1 MTFMCVIKLPNLL
14 FFFFKEQ
21 KHPTTRACYEN
32 FWETSEIQNNEG
44 FSPYVWPIK
53 NIWYTSNGFVGPLIV
68 PWVTD
73 LLQVFKAHKEPRI
86 GAFRSATSLRYF
98 GKYALNKLLG
108 GLLSFWTVTKSWAA
122 FSGLSFPRQMC
133 NHSTSLLLEP
143 QIVDWN
149 TESPAEWVIDGV
161 VRWDWMSSFR
171 WFQSFHWL
179 CVVSCD
185 DFLASKPTW
194 RCS

>member
-1 MTFMCVIKLPNLL
+1 MTFMCVIKLSNLL
-14 FFFFKEQ
+14 FVFKEQ
-21 KHPTTRACYEN
+21 NISES
-32 FWETSEIQNNEG
+32 FWETIEIQNNEG
-44 FSPYVWPIK
+44 FFPLIFGLIK
-53 NIWYTSNGFVGPLIV
+53 KIWYTSNGFVGPLIA

-73 LLQVFKAHKEPRI
+73 LLQVLKALKEPRV

-108 GLLSFWTVTKSWAA
+108 GLLSFWTVTKTWAA

-149 TESPAEWVIDGV
+149 TERPAEWVIDGV

-171 WFQSFHWL
+171 VSEFPLALCWKLGLFFGLQTHLEVLLVLPFH
-179 CVVSCD
+179 
-185 DFLASKPTW
+185 
-194 RCS
+194 